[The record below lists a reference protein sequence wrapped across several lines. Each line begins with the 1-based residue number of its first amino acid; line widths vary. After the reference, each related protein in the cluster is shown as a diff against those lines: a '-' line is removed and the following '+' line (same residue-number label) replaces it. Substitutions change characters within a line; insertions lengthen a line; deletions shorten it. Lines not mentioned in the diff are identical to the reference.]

1 MTSVDIEDTE
11 FVPPPHLANY
21 WVFVKMDALG
31 FLRTLDKST
40 GAHLLY
46 FTGTK
51 GRAYWYKSSNA
62 DTRRVSRSV
71 GSRARQRLACLLS

>member
-21 WVFVKMDALG
+21 WVFVKMDALV

-40 GAHLLY
+40 GATVQAKL
-46 FTGTK
+46 
-51 GRAYWYKSSNA
+51 RAATAS
-62 DTRRVSRSV
+62 
-71 GSRARQRLACLLS
+71 